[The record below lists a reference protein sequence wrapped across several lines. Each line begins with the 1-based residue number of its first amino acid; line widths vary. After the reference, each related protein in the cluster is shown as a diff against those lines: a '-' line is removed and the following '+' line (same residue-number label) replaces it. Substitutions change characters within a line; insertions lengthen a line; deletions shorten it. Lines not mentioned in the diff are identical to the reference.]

1 MSEKRKK
8 LLEELADSM
17 SKMSDVELEKM
28 QIFSV
33 GIAAGVSVSMNETK
47 PDTKEVTK
55 NESEKT

>member
-1 MSEKRKK
+1 MSEKRRK

-33 GIAAGVSVSMNETK
+33 GVAAGVAVSTAEDK
-47 PDTKEVTK
+47 PITKEG
-55 NESEKT
+55 EKHETEA